1 MNEQAWLTDWIHRIE
16 EYACTKDDLKFKR
29 IHAIV
34 LELCFERV
42 LSKTERLGL
51 PHDLVYGWSY
61 CTPFGGNSRHWFLI
75 WRDLTDQSDQSSI
88 YPPALS
94 TINRTFATALLNGR
108 PNDKIFAISFRIDQT
123 IHHENAPCLI
133 WKFVECELRGHLIER
148 CDDQST
154 AKRYEKSVTEN
165 IESGINAAHS
175 THTQTDIRSWLQGLD
190 GLSLR
195 HLFATRCFMNF
206 SGLFLSDIDG
216 IGIDQYGRGIVI
228 EFKRKTPARGYVLTP
243 VRLSTE
249 NVPLGS
255 YIDLI
260 RELKQLDKETRSKR
274 IGDETRFRKETSA
287 RGFYGL
293 DESHFMNVRLCDD
306 IGFSYRYIVWNSGTS
321 DAAEL
326 VRPDFHPKARPSLES
341 HIVTPTCFAGFSKT
355 DPKDS
360 GSYSKK
366 TRFQLMIQAS
376 KFIPCK

>member
-51 PHDLVYGWSY
+51 PHDLAYGWSY
-61 CTPFGGNSRHWFLI
+61 CMPYGGNSRHWFLI
-75 WRDLTDQSDQSSI
+75 WRDFTDQGDQGSI
-88 YPPALS
+88 NLPALRN
-94 TINRTFATALLNGR
+94 INRTFATALLNNR
-108 PNDKIFAISFRIDQT
+108 PNDKIFTVSFRIDQT
-123 IHHENAPCLI
+123 KNYENVPLLN
-133 WKFVECELRGHLIER
+133 WKFIEFEIRGHSIER

-154 AKRYEKSVTEN
+154 AERYEKSVTEN
-165 IESGINAAHS
+165 VESGVNAAHS
-175 THTQTDIRSWLQGLD
+175 IHTQTNISSWLRGLD
-190 GLSLR
+190 GSSLR

-216 IGIDQYGRGIVI
+216 IGVDQYGHGIVV

-243 VRLSTE
+243 VRPSTE
-249 NVPLGS
+249 NMSLGS

-274 IGDETRFRKETSA
+274 IGDETHFRKETSA

-306 IGFSYRYIVWNSGTS
+306 IGFAYRYVVWHSGTS
-321 DAAEL
+321 DAAAL
-326 VRPDFHPKARPSLES
+326 VRPDFHPIEKPRLES
-341 HIVTPTCFAGFSKT
+341 YIVTPNCFAGFSKT

-360 GSYSKK
+360 GSYSKR
-366 TRFQLMIQAS
+366 TRFQLMINAS
-376 KFIPCK
+376 KFIPCE